1 MSVAGDNATD
11 SGARLGQAES
21 PGPQNP
27 EHRRKPSKEELRAGF
42 AKMRRLSWITL
53 AYQVA
58 AATLLAAVAGGSQA
72 VKTEWLENALA
83 VVPAAGVLITYA
95 TENKPSDNRRPFGY
109 HRAGTVAFLAAAF
122 VLAGIG
128 TYLCFESA
136 MNLIRGE
143 RPAIGGYTLF
153 GRTFWHGWLMIG
165 AMFVTAI
172 PPVLLGRAKM
182 EVARLLHDKP
192 LYADADMNRANW
204 MTNGAGIVGLTLVA
218 LGFWWGDS
226 LAALLI
232 SLDILR
238 DGWTNVCRSM
248 SDVMDHHPVDIE
260 KDKEDPIIGDVDREV
275 RGLPFVDDAK
285 VLLREHGRYLFAEIF
300 IRPNKRLPVSVTD
313 ASRQVREAVL
323 PLDWRLQHIVVEFN
337 EDITAAANVLTREE
351 LEIEAA

>member
-1 MSVAGDNATD
+1 MSAADGKTGDAEAPHGN
-11 SGARLGQAES
+11 AES
-21 PGPQNP
+21 SGPQNP
-27 EHRRKPSKEELRAGF
+27 EHRRGPSKEELSAGF

-53 AYQVA
+53 AYQVCA
-58 AATLLAAVAGGSQA
+58 AALLGTVAGGSQA

-83 VVPAAGVLITYA
+83 VVPAAGVLLTYA
-95 TENKPSDNRRPFGY
+95 TENKPSDDRRPFGY

-153 GRTFWHGWLMIG
+153 GHTFWHGWLMIG

-182 EVARLLHDKP
+182 PIAELLHDKP

-204 MTNGAGIVGLTLVA
+204 MTNGAGIVGLGLVA
-218 LGFWWGDS
+218 WGFWWGDS

-238 DGWTNVCRSM
+238 DGWTNVCRSL

-260 KDKEDPIIGDVDREV
+260 TDKEEPIIGDVDRAV

-300 IRPNKRLPVSVTD
+300 IRPNKRLPATVTD
-313 ASRQVREAVL
+313 ATRQVREAVL
-323 PLDWRLQHIVVEFN
+323 TLDWRLQHVAVEFN
-337 EDITAAANVLTREE
+337 EDIAAAANVLTREE
-351 LEIEAA
+351 LDIEAA